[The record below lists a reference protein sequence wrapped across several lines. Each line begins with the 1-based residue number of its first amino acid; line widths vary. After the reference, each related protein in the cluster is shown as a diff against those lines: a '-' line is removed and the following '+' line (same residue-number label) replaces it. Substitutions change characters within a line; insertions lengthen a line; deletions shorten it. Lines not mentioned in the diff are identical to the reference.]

1 MSDEGGITTS
11 DRGPVRVIAIDRPAR
26 RNAMST
32 ATAEALELALR
43 AAADDDAVRAVVL
56 TGVGGHF
63 SAGGDADSILEHI
76 ADDDPA
82 LLALMRAFH
91 RLVVEVWESRLPVVA
106 AVSGIA
112 YGGGI
117 NLALA
122 CDLVV
127 VSADARLC
135 QIFVRRGVVPDVG
148 GAWLLPRLVGMQRA
162 KELMLLAPEIDAR
175 RAEQLGLANAVEPDA
190 EAALE
195 RAVALAGQLADLPPY
210 TVALSK
216 KLINH
221 SSGDDLRGS
230 LEREAVTQAAALR
243 SRPATEGFETF
254 RRRTGAGSGASEG
267 TGRDI

>member
-1 MSDEGGITTS
+1 VSDDTGIAVA
-11 DRGPVRVIAIDRPAR
+11 DRGPVRVLSIDRPDR
-26 RNAMST
+26 RNAMTT
-32 ATAEALELALR
+32 ATAEELELALR
-43 AAADDDAVRAVVL
+43 AAADDESVRAVVL
-56 TGVGGHF
+56 TGTGGHF
-63 SAGGDADSILEHI
+63 SAGGDAGAILDHV
-76 ADDDPA
+76 AGDDPE

-91 RLVVEVWESRLPVVA
+91 RLVVEVWESRLPIVA
-106 AVSGIA
+106 AVSGVA

-127 VSADARLC
+127 MSADARLC
-135 QIFVRRGVVPDVG
+135 QVFVRRGVVPDVG

-175 RAEQLGLANAVEPDA
+175 HAERLGLANAVEPDA
-190 EAALE
+190 AAALE
-195 RAVALAGQLADLPPY
+195 KAVALAGQLAELPAY

-243 SRPATEGFETF
+243 ARPAVEGFEAF
-254 RRRTGAGSGASEG
+254 RRRGAQAGASGA
-267 TGRDI
+267 TGRDT

>member
-1 MSDEGGITTS
+1 MNDSCGISTA
-11 DRGPVRVIAIDRPAR
+11 DRGPVRILTIDRPAR
-26 RNAMST
+26 RNAMGT

-43 AAADDDAVRAVVL
+43 AAADDEDVRAVVL
-56 TGVGGHF
+56 TGTGGHF

-76 ADDDPA
+76 AGDDPG

-91 RLVVEVWESRLPVVA
+91 RLVVEIWESPLPVVA

-112 YGGGI
+112 YGGGM

-127 VSADARLC
+127 MSEDARLC

-175 RAEQLGLANAVEPDA
+175 HAERLGLANAVEPDA
-190 EAALE
+190 DAALE
-195 RAVALAGQLADLPPY
+195 RAVELAGQLAALPAY
-210 TVALSK
+210 TVGLSK

-221 SSGDDLRGS
+221 SSDDDLRGS
-230 LEREAVTQAAALR
+230 LEREAVTQAAVLR
-243 SRPATEGFETF
+243 SSAATEGFEAF
-254 RRRTGAGSGASEG
+254 KGVARPGASAA
-267 TGRDI
+267 TGRDS

>member
-1 MSDEGGITTS
+1 VSDSCGITTS
-11 DRGPVRVIAIDRPAR
+11 DRGPVRILAVDRPAR

-43 AAADDDAVRAVVL
+43 AAADDEDVHAVVL
-56 TGVGGHF
+56 TGTGGHF

-76 ADDDPA
+76 AGEDPG

-91 RLVVEVWESRLPVVA
+91 RLVVEIWESPLPVVA
-106 AVSGIA
+106 AVSGVA
-112 YGGGI
+112 YGGGM

-127 VSADARLC
+127 MSEDARLC

-162 KELMLLAPEIDAR
+162 KVLMLLAPEIDAR
-175 RAEQLGLANAVEPDA
+175 HAERLGLANAVEPDA
-190 EAALE
+190 DAALE
-195 RAVALAGQLADLPPY
+195 RAVELAGQLAALPAY
-210 TVALSK
+210 TLAMSK

-230 LEREAVTQAAALR
+230 LEREAVTQAAVLR
-243 SRPATEGFETF
+243 SSAATEGFEAFTGV
-254 RRRTGAGSGASEG
+254 RRSGASAA
-267 TGRDI
+267 TGRDS

>member
-1 MSDEGGITTS
+1 MATA
-11 DRGPVRVIAIDRPAR
+11 DRGSVRILTIDRPGR
-26 RNAMST
+26 RNAMGT

-43 AAADDDAVRAVVL
+43 AAADDDAVHAVVL
-56 TGVGGHF
+56 TGTGGHF
-63 SAGGDADSILEHI
+63 SAGGDAESILEHVGGE
-76 ADDDPA
+76 DPE

-91 RLVVEVWESRLPVVA
+91 RLVVEIWESRLPVVA
-106 AVSGIA
+106 AVSGVA
-112 YGGGI
+112 YGGGV

-127 VSADARLC
+127 LSEDARLC
-135 QIFVRRGVVPDVG
+135 QVFVHRGVVPDVG

-162 KELMLLAPEIDAR
+162 KELMLLGPEIDAR
-175 RAEQLGLANAVEPDA
+175 HAERLGLANAVEPDA

-195 RAVALAGQLADLPPY
+195 RAVALAEQLATLPPY

-221 SSGDDLRGS
+221 SSADDLRGS

-243 SRPATEGFETF
+243 ARPATEAFEAF
-254 RRRTGAGSGASEG
+254 RRKEAQA
-267 TGRDI
+267 

>member
-1 MSDEGGITTS
+1 MSATCGITS
-11 DRGPVRVIAIDRPAR
+11 ADRGPVRILSIDRPAR

-43 AAADDDAVRAVVL
+43 AAADDEAVRAVVL
-56 TGVGGHF
+56 TGVDGHF
-63 SAGGDADSILEHI
+63 SAGGDADAILEHI
-76 ADDDPA
+76 GGEDPE

-91 RLVVEVWESRLPVVA
+91 RLVVEIWESRLPVVA
-106 AVSGIA
+106 AVSGVA
-112 YGGGI
+112 YGGGV

-127 VSADARLC
+127 CSEDARLC
-135 QIFVRRGVVPDVG
+135 QVFVRRGVVPDVG

-175 RAEQLGLANAVEPDA
+175 HAERLGLANAVEPDPA
-190 EAALE
+190 AALD
-195 RAVALAGQLADLPPY
+195 RAVALAEQLAGLPPY

-243 SRPATEGFETF
+243 SRPATEGFAAF
-254 RRRTGAGSGASEG
+254 RRKGARA
-267 TGRDI
+267 